1 MANFL
6 LKDQVGIKG
15 FGGKFNMSLM
25 TCIQDERVVA
35 KTSADYIP
43 LGIVTSKSVEGRY
56 FAT

>member
-1 MANFL
+1 
-6 LKDQVGIKG
+6 
-15 FGGKFNMSLM
+15 MSLM